1 MQPKFV
7 LLFIPVFNV
16 ALPTQ
21 RHKVVYCVGFF
32 TATHSTRFD
41 VVNVYCPAST
51 DFAGYEVAYIVAKM
65 AQVDF
70 CVLLHDTKV

>member
-21 RHKVVYCVGFF
+21 CHKVVNGIGFF

-41 VVNVYCPAST
+41 VVNIYCPASAY
-51 DFAGYEVAYIVAKM
+51 FAGYKVAYIVAKM

-70 CVLLHDTKV
+70 CVLLHSTKV